1 MGDSGQPRSA
11 GFSLLELV
19 IVVAIMLVVAAL
31 AIPTMVS
38 AIDAYQIRG
47 NLASVANVVQRC
59 RMQAVRDN
67 TSERLFFTTQPSG
80 QVVLFVER
88 STSSATAPIASDPQ
102 LWLPQSFSLAGA
114 SPSGGGA
121 PSAMTANTMWG
132 SNISIS
138 LVNQGTDVYF
148 NSRGIPCWP
157 GANNVCSDTDGF
169 VYYFNYTGTAGR
181 LAWAA
186 ISISPAG
193 RIQSWFWNGA
203 SWAN

>member
-1 MGDSGQPRSA
+1 MGDSGRPRSS
-11 GFSLLELV
+11 GFNLVELI
-19 IVVAIMLVVAAL
+19 IVVAIMLVVAAF

-47 NLASVANVVQRC
+47 NLASATNMAQRC
-59 RMQAVRDN
+59 RMQALRNN
-67 TSERLFFTTQPSG
+67 TSQRLFFTTQSSG
-80 QVVLFVER
+80 QVVLFVEN
-88 STSSATAPIASDPQ
+88 STSTATTPAMSDPQ
-102 LWLPQSFSLAGA
+102 LWLPKNFALAGA
-114 SPSGGGA
+114 SPSGSGA
-121 PSAMTANTMWG
+121 PSTMTANTMWG
-132 SNISIS
+132 SNISMS

-157 GANNVCSDTDGF
+157 GANGVCGDTNGF

-186 ISISPAG
+186 VSISPAG